1 MAKPIM
7 SYEAVVA
14 AARDIH
20 LNGGSLV
27 DIQALAART
36 LKNGP
41 SSGCYYESTFLSP
54 AHCAKLVC
62 VIGAFFHKH
71 DLLDTEIWHG
81 PADGVRRIGSIVASI
96 GELDHAAM
104 DRLVDVPDWGAIR
117 ALQVR
122 HDDATADPEE
132 RAKLREELGLE
143 PA

>member
-7 SYEAVVA
+7 SYENVVA

-27 DIQALAART
+27 DIQALAERSS
-36 LKNGP
+36 KSSSN
-41 SSGCYYESTFLSP
+41 SGCYYESTFISP
-54 AHCAKLVC
+54 PHCAKLVC

-81 PADGVRRIGSIVASI
+81 PADGVRRIGSIVAAI
-96 GELDHAAM
+96 GEF
-104 DRLVDVPDWGAIR
+104 DREALEQLVEIQDWDPICK
-117 ALQVR
+117 LQVL
-122 HDDATADPEE
+122 HDDATTDPET